1 MYSKFGQLKWI
12 FVCQMLKWP
21 AAISSTDWLHI
32 QSDHMHCIWYQ
43 EAHELEG
50 DDPGLMSILCNEAKV
65 HACMGLPTVDNLN
78 PPLQQGR
85 N

>member
-1 MYSKFGQLKWI
+1 MYSKFGQPKWI

-50 DDPGLMSILCNEAKV
+50 ARV
-65 HACMGLPTVDNLN
+65 HIVQGSQGACLHGFANC
-78 PPLQQGR
+78 G
-85 N
+85 